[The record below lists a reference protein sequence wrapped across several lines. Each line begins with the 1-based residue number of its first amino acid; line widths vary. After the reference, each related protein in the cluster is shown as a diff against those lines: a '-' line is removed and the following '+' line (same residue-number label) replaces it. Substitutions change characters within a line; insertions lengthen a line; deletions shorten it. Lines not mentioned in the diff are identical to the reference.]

1 MTIFGHI
8 YGNWAPSVPKNLVIC
23 NGEFNGS
30 AILEKRYQLKSN
42 FQIGFNL
49 VPTCRMLPH
58 AECCFPAGAVIVN

>member
-8 YGNWAPSVPKNLVIC
+8 YGNWAPSVPKNLVLC
-23 NGEFNGS
+23 NGEFNDS

-49 VPTCRMLPH
+49 VPTS
-58 AECCFPAGAVIVN
+58 